1 MALLKLFNKL
11 DFQRNVIKG
20 DHLRRHNSQNGVD
33 YVFDH
38 YDAAGVHLKRED
50 RKVFFTWKYLFMF
63 HEVFLIVNSKPQKE
77 QEHKYILWCPTSTK
91 VPKVIMEGTDSSVLK
106 IAEEMTLRHNSEFY
120 VCRLVAKA
128 SPVRVTTVT
137 AKAEML

>member
-11 DFQRNVIKG
+11 DFQQNVRKG
-20 DHLRRHNSQNGVD
+20 DHLRRHNSQSGVD
-33 YVFDH
+33 YVYDH

-50 RKVFFTWKYLFMF
+50 RTVFFTWKYLFMF
-63 HEVFLIVNSKPQKE
+63 HEVFLIFNAKPQKE

-91 VPKVIMEGTDSSVLK
+91 VPKVVMEGTHSSVLK

-120 VCRLVAKA
+120 VCQLVAKA